1 MRLKWLFFQVGLP
14 LIGPVVIGAAVA
26 VLWLTGASGFEVQW
40 PIIVDTTPRALTFYN
55 IVLLTSTAYAH
66 QDTVV
71 NNLTRLLQF
80 ILIGFASA
88 LYHSFTVIWRHDPE
102 YTLTTQVYV
111 MALILTVLTIVICM
125 IVVGKKPNGA

>member
-14 LIGPVVIGAAVA
+14 LIGPVVIGAGVA
-26 VLWLTGASGFEVQW
+26 VLWLTGASSFEVQW